1 MVNMPGVDQKSVE
14 VGVENN
20 VLLLEGKVQ
29 FEGPADYQ
37 LYEREFEI
45 GRYQRKL
52 MLSEDVDVD
61 GIKAR
66 VQYGVLEVT
75 IPKREKS
82 KAKKIEITS

>member
-1 MVNMPGVDQKSVE
+1 
-14 VGVENN
+14 
-20 VLLLEGKVQ
+20 
-29 FEGPADYQ
+29 
-37 LYEREFEI
+37 
-45 GRYQRKL
+45 
-52 MLSEDVDVD
+52 VD